1 MKLRSDFLLA
11 VVLASAVAAPA
22 FGQAAAPA
30 IAQWLGFSAWGN
42 AAPDARVAANRS
54 LFREPSVSRT
64 SKFGSATPAVIAPV
78 SWLDLCYNGDGA
90 QNSGDAD
97 TA

>member
-1 MKLRSDFLLA
+1 LSPRTLSLIVPLYAPRLSEIRNGLA
-11 VVLASAVAAPA
+11 FPPGA
-22 FGQAAAPA
+22 
-30 IAQWLGFSAWGN
+30 N

-64 SKFGSATPAVIAPV
+64 SKFGSATPAVIVPV

-90 QNSGDAD
+90 
-97 TA
+97 

>member
-1 MKLRSDFLLA
+1 MS
-11 VVLASAVAAPA
+11 
-22 FGQAAAPA
+22 
-30 IAQWLGFSAWGN
+30 
-42 AAPDARVAANRS
+42 ARVAANRS

-78 SWLDLCYNGDGA
+78 SWLELCYNGDGA